1 MADKEDNSSRTAT
14 RIRRF
19 DSFEVDLDAG
29 QIRKRGLKLRL
40 PAQSFEI
47 LRLLLER
54 HGAAATN
61 EELSDRLWSK
71 GSPVDTK
78 HLLKAAISKL
88 RGVLGDSTKRPRYI
102 ETLPRRGYRFI
113 APIKP
118 PVDIPLAKQIRSV
131 AVLPLKNLSG
141 YPEQEYFADGMT
153 EALINDLAK
162 ISALRA
168 ISRTSVMRYKGT
180 HKSVPEIAQELNVDG
195 VIEGSV
201 LRVRKRVRISVR
213 LVHARSDTNIWV
225 AKYERDLRDVFALQ
239 AEVAPAIAAEIR
251 IKVTHRERE
260 RLSRAHRVVPAA
272 HEAYQMGR
280 YYWNKRNP
288 EGLRKSL
295 EFFQQAIEKDP
306 GYALVYSGLAD
317 AYTHFA
323 SFFHDI
329 ASPLEVM
336 PKARAAAQKALQL
349 DKSLGQAH
357 ATLAF
362 ICSVHDY
369 DWKAAERGYR
379 RAFSLT
385 PGYAE
390 AIHWHAMN
398 LAYQGKLSQAQAEIE
413 RARESDP
420 LSLPIN
426 INVAAV
432 FYVRRDYDRAIEQAR
447 KTLNLDASFSNAHL
461 VLSFALQ
468 QKTLYTE
475 ALAEAEKAAALS
487 GNSAASLGC
496 IGGCYAALGKASEA
510 RKIIGELEELSKCQY
525 VSPFVIGWVYLNL
538 RNKEAALAYLE
549 QAYAE
554 RSAYL
559 SLIKIEP
566 SLDFLRSEPRF
577 QDLQRRVGLY
587 P

>member
-1 MADKEDNSSRTAT
+1 MADKEDNSSRTAS
-14 RIRRF
+14 RICRF

-29 QIRKRGLKLRL
+29 QIRKRGLKLKL
-40 PAQSFEI
+40 PGQSFEI

-61 EELSDRLWSK
+61 EELSDQLWPK

-113 APIKP
+113 ARIKL

-153 EALINDLAK
+153 EALINQLAK
-162 ISALRA
+162 IRALRV
-168 ISRTSVMRYKGT
+168 IRTSAMHYKET
-180 HKSVPEIAQELNVDG
+180 HKSVPEIARELNVDG
-195 VIEGSV
+195 VVEGSV
-201 LRVRKRVRISVR
+201 LRVGKSVRISVR
-213 LVHARSDTNIWV
+213 LVHASSGTCLWTQSYARSF
-225 AKYERDLRDVFALQ
+225 RDILALQ
-239 AEVAPAIAAEIR
+239 AKVAQAIAAAIR
-251 IKVTHRERE
+251 IKVTPRERA
-260 RLSRAHRVVPAA
+260 RLARPHCVVPAA
-272 HEAYQMGR
+272 HEAYMMGR
-280 YYWNKRNP
+280 FHWNKRTP

-295 EFFQQAIEKDP
+295 EFFQLAIEKDP
-306 GYALVYSGLAD
+306 IYALAYCGLAD
-317 AYTHFA
+317 VYTGFA

-336 PKARAAAQKALQL
+336 PKARAAAQKALQI
-349 DKSLGQAH
+349 DKSLVQAH
-357 ATLAF
+357 ATLAY
-362 ICSVHDY
+362 ISSVHDY
-369 DWKAAERGYR
+369 DWRGAEQGYR
-379 RAFSLT
+379 RAFSFD
-385 PGYAE
+385 PRYAE

-398 LAYQGKLSQAQAEIE
+398 LAYQGKLSQAQTEIE
-413 RARESDP
+413 RARKTDP

-426 INVAAV
+426 INFAAV
-432 FYVRRDYDRAIEQAR
+432 FYFRRNYDRAIEQAR
-447 KTLNLDASFSNAHL
+447 KTLEMDATFSNAHL

-538 RNKEAALAYLE
+538 RDKEAALAYLE

-577 QDLQRRVGLY
+577 QDLQHHVGL
-587 P
+587 PR